1 MHATNKAWK
10 SLIDSSND
18 WDNFVWTAFEAS
30 TFDQQTLG
38 EGQEQ
43 FNGNNSFKDE
53 YYDCDES
60 PRLTSKTQQR
70 KVIKA

>member
-38 EGQEQ
+38 EGQE
-43 FNGNNSFKDE
+43 
-53 YYDCDES
+53 
-60 PRLTSKTQQR
+60 
-70 KVIKA
+70 